1 MDKIRVLADMHH
13 SDLAESLAVL
23 FEDRFGWE
31 LYYPIGME
39 YYDANYWIHE
49 RAVHGSTVASQ
60 YLAHWGSDKDCGD
73 HFERDDWTHPWRK
86 YKYVTLDQFRQ
97 QKWDIVLCSLLH
109 NEPGYHRLAKEVGAK
124 FVIQCGNQDSPDRY
138 DLADAFMF
146 STTRR
151 TLPAVPY
158 VFYHQE
164 FNIKDYYYPEK
175 PTEKDTCCT
184 WVQVLPAS
192 STEYARFETLA
203 KMTPEL
209 RWFTHG
215 HYNGTPYWRSNVTTV
230 PELARQ
236 MRASRVGVHFKRW
249 SDGFGHVL
257 YALAAVGKP
266 TLVTGGYYLGY
277 TDDLFPK
284 LAGELME
291 DGVTC
296 FDVDKHTN
304 EEAAAFIRR
313 LVNDDE
319 FYQKMSTNV
328 YNRFRSVVDFDADA
342 EKVKKLLEGIM

>member
-1 MDKIRVLADMHH
+1 
-13 SDLAESLAVL
+13 
-23 FEDRFGWE
+23 
-31 LYYPIGME
+31 
-39 YYDANYWIHE
+39 
-49 RAVHGSTVASQ
+49 
-60 YLAHWGSDKDCGD
+60 
-73 HFERDDWTHPWRK
+73 
-86 YKYVTLDQFRQ
+86 
-97 QKWDIVLCSLLH
+97 
-109 NEPGYHRLAKEVGAK
+109 
-124 FVIQCGNQDSPDRY
+124 
-138 DLADAFMF
+138 
-146 STTRR
+146 
-151 TLPAVPY
+151 
-158 VFYHQE
+158 
-164 FNIKDYYYPEK
+164 
-175 PTEKDTCCT
+175 
-184 WVQVLPAS
+184 
-192 STEYARFETLA
+192 
-203 KMTPEL
+203 
-209 RWFTHG
+209 
-215 HYNGTPYWRSNVTTV
+215 VTTV

-236 MRASRVGVHFKRW
+236 MKASRVGVHFKRW
-249 SDGFGHVL
+249 SDGFGHAI